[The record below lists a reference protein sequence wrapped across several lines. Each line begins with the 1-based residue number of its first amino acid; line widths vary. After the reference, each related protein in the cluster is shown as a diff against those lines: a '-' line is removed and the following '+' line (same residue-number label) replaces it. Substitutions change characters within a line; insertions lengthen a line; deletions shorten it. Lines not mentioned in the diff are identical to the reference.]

1 MWWAQVIGYVG
12 AVLMFSTFYMK
23 TMIPLRVVG
32 IAANVCMVAF
42 AGATRAY
49 PVLILQACLLPLNTY
64 RLIQMRRLIARV
76 KEASKGDFRV
86 EALIPFMKPA
96 HLKKGEMLFQAGDP
110 SDKMYL
116 VQKGGIRLVEIDRK
130 VGQGDLI
137 GEIGILSPTNVRTAT
152 AIADEDTDLLAITQ
166 DQVLQLYHQNPEF
179 GFFLVRLVTQR
190 LLRNLAD
197 AQFDAAETLAPGD
210 KPNA

>member
-1 MWWAQVIGYVG
+1 
-12 AVLMFSTFYMK
+12 
-23 TMIPLRVVG
+23 
-32 IAANVCMVAF
+32 
-42 AGATRAY
+42 
-49 PVLILQACLLPLNTY
+49 
-64 RLIQMRRLIARV
+64 
-76 KEASKGDFRV
+76 
-86 EALIPFMKPA
+86 
-96 HLKKGEMLFQAGDP
+96 
-110 SDKMYL
+110 MYL